1 MTRKILLADDSVTI
15 QKVVELTFSD
25 GAYQVQC
32 VSNGRAAVQ
41 KIQEDQPDILLC
53 DVIMPEMNGYDVAA
67 FVKKNPSYSSIP
79 VILLTGTFEPFDE
92 EKARQSGADSYITK
106 PFDSKM
112 LVDKVEELLKK
123 RVAFDASANE
133 AVQVFHSRTEFMMG
147 GAGAPELP
155 PLEPQPA
162 AGTPAAIPGFLGGPQ
177 ELEPPVGEE
186 PFVRATDSDEANQ
199 TVRMQALDLQEAFPA
214 AEPTIE
220 ALSAPMASGPAV
232 VDLGPALDE
241 PIPETAFAGI
251 VEPETP
257 VAPRPHD
264 EVVLG
269 PEGQEEWPVE
279 AGDVQSIPAA
289 PESVSGAEDWGP
301 GQSIA
306 VPSEAVLDLPEEIE
320 IAPPAEQL
328 PPFVETAEEP
338 QIVHE
343 LTDQQSMVATAHQD
357 LVPLPVESVMEPVT
371 PAPPPEPITGAYE
384 VPLGEEPT
392 HEIFGAATD
401 EMPFEP
407 EGGLEETLP
416 PASPVA
422 EAPAVMESTGSF
434 PTPTEQGLDAAS
446 MFVAPAPETP
456 AVPVVAEVPPQA
468 PAPVP
473 VLDRAEVEGHVR
485 RAAEEMIPA
494 IVAAAVPATVAA
506 QVLEALPGLARQY
519 TAEALPAVVGP
530 LLSQAV
536 PEAVQ
541 QALPGALREALPGH
555 LQQVAQELAPGII
568 AESVRTLAAA
578 EIERVVKEMA
588 PEIVR
593 QVAWEVIPELAE
605 SIIRRRIQELESEPG

>member
-32 VSNGRAAVQ
+32 VSNGRSAVQ

-133 AVQVFHSRTEFMMG
+133 AVQVFHSRTEFMIG

-155 PLEPQPA
+155 PLEEKPVLLAPSA
-162 AGTPAAIPGFLGGPQ
+162 VPGFLGGPQ
-177 ELEPPVGEE
+177 ELEPPAGEG
-186 PFVRATDSDEANQ
+186 PFVQASDSDDTNQ
-199 TVRMQALDLQEAFPA
+199 TVRMQALDLQAAFPA
-214 AEPTIE
+214 AEPVIE
-220 ALSAPMASGPAV
+220 AISAPLDSGPAV

-257 VAPRPHD
+257 AASRPQD
-264 EVVLG
+264 EVILS
-269 PEGQEEWPVE
+269 PEGQEEWVVE
-279 AGDVQSIPAA
+279 AGDVPGAPAA
-289 PESVSGAEDWGP
+289 AQSVSGAEDWGQ

-306 VPSEAVLDLPEEIE
+306 TPSESVLDVPEEIE
-320 IAPPAEQL
+320 PVPPANEL
-328 PPFVETAEEP
+328 PPFMESADDV
-338 QIVHE
+338 QIVHD
-343 LTDQQSMVATAHQD
+343 LTDQQSMVATAHQGFE
-357 LVPLPVESVMEPVT
+357 PIPAEPPTEPVAS
-371 PAPPPEPITGAYE
+371 APPPEPITGAYE
-384 VPLGEEPT
+384 VPLGEEPPQ
-392 HEIFGAATD
+392 EIFGAATD
-401 EMPFEP
+401 ETPFEP
-407 EGGLEETLP
+407 EGGLEEPLP
-416 PASPVA
+416 PT
-422 EAPAVMESTGSF
+422 APLMVVPAMESTGSF
-434 PTPTEQGLDAAS
+434 PTPTEQGLDAPS
-446 MFVAPAPETP
+446 MSVAPTPEPPSAPV
-456 AVPVVAEVPPQA
+456 AAEV

-473 VLDRAEVEGHVR
+473 APTLDRAEVEGHIR
-485 RAAEEMIPA
+485 RMAEEMIPA
-494 IVAAAVPATVAA
+494 IVAASVPAALAA
-506 QVLEALPGLARQY
+506 HVEGALPGLARQQA
-519 TAEALPAVVGP
+519 AEALPAVVGP
-530 LLSQAV
+530 LVSQAV

-541 QALPGALREALPGH
+541 QALPAALREALPGH
-555 LQQVAQELAPGII
+555 LQQVSQELAPGII
-568 AESVRTLAAA
+568 AESVRSLAAA